1 MARVPEITERSQI
14 LEAQQVIYDEITAS
28 RGRVAGPFPVLL
40 NSPEMALQVAR
51 IGHHVRFNHE
61 LDPKVFEVIV
71 LCAAREF
78 DCLFEWAAHARAAEQ
93 AGVRPEVIAAIR
105 NRTAPVGLSEQEQV
119 IFHFVHELATTH
131 RISPAHFDA
140 AKAWLGDKGVVDLAA
155 TIGYYALLACVMDAA
170 EVQPPPGAD
179 VLPVP

>member
-1 MARVPEITERSQI
+1 MARVPEITDRTEIPETQR
-14 LEAQQVIYDEITAS
+14 AIYDEITAS
-28 RGRVAGPFPVLL
+28 RGRVAGPFPTLL

-51 IGHHVRFNHE
+51 IGHHVRFNHDF
-61 LDPKVFEVIV
+61 DPKIFEVIV

-93 AGVRPEVIAAIR
+93 AGVRPEVVAAIR
-105 NRTAPVGLSEQEQV
+105 NRTAPAGLSEQQQL
-119 IFHFVHELATTH
+119 IFHFVHELASKH
-131 RISPAHFDA
+131 RITQSTFDA

-155 TIGYYALLACVMDAA
+155 TVGYYALLACVMDAV
-170 EVQPPPGAD
+170 EVAPPADGD